1 LTQFDV
7 AKIAYFYEI
16 EQYYYDKN
24 QYFSAKEAFFVSKI
38 NKIYGF

>member
-7 AKIAYFYEI
+7 AKITYFYEI

>member
-7 AKIAYFYEI
+7 AKITYFYEI

-24 QYFSAKEAFFVSKI
+24 QYFSAKEVFFVSKI